1 MTFFQSDTSS
11 DVTWA
16 SRSPLGPNMRHHNL
30 RATDA
35 EKSWDI

>member
-1 MTFFQSDTSS
+1 MTFFQNDTSS

-16 SRSPLGPNMRHHNL
+16 SGSPLGANMKRHNL

-35 EKSWDI
+35 EKR